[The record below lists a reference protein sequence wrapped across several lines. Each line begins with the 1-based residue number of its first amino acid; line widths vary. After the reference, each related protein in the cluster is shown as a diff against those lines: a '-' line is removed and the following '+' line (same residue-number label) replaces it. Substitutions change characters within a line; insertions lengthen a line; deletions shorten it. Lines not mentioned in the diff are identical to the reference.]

1 MVYGKATHRNPRQ
14 KDPPMALL
22 VMPAW
27 HGPQHT
33 RVLHGTLSR
42 ALQSPA
48 QPNGPCFHG
57 PAHEGH

>member
-1 MVYGKATHRNPRQ
+1 
-14 KDPPMALL
+14 MALL